1 MDFTQTITELR
12 NDAGMGQ
19 QAVADYLGIA
29 RATYAGLEA
38 GRREP
43 NLSELRGLAELYQI
57 TVEQLVEGH
66 LDADSEQLSEE
77 AAMTGGVN
85 GKNEH
90 KVSDT
95 GNTGHVNKDAAH
107 GKDKSEQDTT
117 DEVIPRAIP
126 REQVEKF
133 RNVLL
138 YLLDKIG
145 AKPNV
150 GETVLYKLLYF
161 IDFDYY
167 EKYGQA
173 LIGAKYIK
181 NHYGPTPVS
190 FKKIIEQMQ
199 ADKQLD
205 VVSGNYFKYK
215 QRKYMP
221 MVGPNLSGLS
231 AQELQHIDEV
241 IQRLGDKQAKELSD
255 YSHRDTP
262 WLVTGLG
269 EPIDYQ
275 LAMYRTT
282 VTSVKQ
288 PGDEL

>member
-1 MDFTQTITELR
+1 MIFTQIVARLR
-12 NDAGMGQ
+12 DDASMSQ
-19 QAVADYLGIA
+19 QEVASFLGIA

-43 NLSELRGLAELYQI
+43 NLSEIRGLADLYKI
-57 TVEQLVEGH
+57 TVAQLIEDQPDVVEIEQPL
-66 LDADSEQLSEE
+66 E
-77 AAMTGGVN
+77 AAS
-85 GKNEH
+85 
-90 KVSDT
+90 VSS
-95 GNTGHVNKDAAH
+95 NQEIV
-107 GKDKSEQDTT
+107 
-117 DEVIPRAIP
+117 PRAIP
-126 REQVEKF
+126 RLQVEKF
-133 RNVLL
+133 QNVLL
-138 YLLDKIG
+138 YLLDKVG

-181 NHYGPTPVS
+181 NHYGPTPIS
-190 FKKIIEQMQ
+190 FKKIIEEMQ
-199 ADKQLD
+199 ENQQLD

-221 MVGPNLSGLS
+221 MVEPDLSSLS
-231 AQELQHIDEV
+231 AQELEHINEV
-241 IQRLGDKQAKELSD
+241 IHRLGDKQAKELSD

-262 WLVTGLG
+262 WLATKLG

-275 LAMYRTT
+275 LAMYRTND
-282 VTSVKQ
+282 TSVKE
-288 PGDEL
+288 PEDEL